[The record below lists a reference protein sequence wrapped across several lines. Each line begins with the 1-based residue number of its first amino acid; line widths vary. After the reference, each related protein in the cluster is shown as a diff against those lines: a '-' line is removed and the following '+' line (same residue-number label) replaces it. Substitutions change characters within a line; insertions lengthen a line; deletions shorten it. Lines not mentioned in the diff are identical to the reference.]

1 MKIAFQADEDLNQ
14 SIINAVL
21 RMKSEIKFITAFD
34 AGMKG
39 FTDLQVLEL
48 CAKEQRVLVS
58 HDYRTMPNYFAE
70 FINQNISC
78 GVIIA
83 PKRLSVAEVAENI
96 ILIWEISDSEE
107 WINRIAVLPF

>member
-21 RMKSEIKFITAFD
+21 RMKSEINFITAFD

-48 CAKEQRVLVS
+48 CAKEQRVLVR

-70 FINQNISC
+70 FITKHTSY
-78 GVIIA
+78 GVVIV
-83 PKRLSVAEVAENI
+83 PKKLSVAEVAENI
-96 ILIWEISDSEE
+96 ILIWEIFDSEE
-107 WINRIAVLPF
+107 WINRIVVLPF